1 MNPSKTVLQ
10 NVREAT
16 SASNPTEYY
25 AGTRQELKP
34 FIPSEHRRVLE
45 VGCGNGGFRK
55 NLSPKAEVWGIE
67 PVLETSKLSEKVL
80 DRVIV
85 GTFDDAAESLPDN
98 FFDLVICNDVI
109 EHMPNDADFLKNVRQ
124 KMTPDGV
131 LMGSIP
137 NMRYWPVLKAL
148 LMRKAWDYQNE
159 GVLDRTHLR
168 FYTIES
174 FPKLLKSCGYEV
186 LKFDGINQLPASKRW
201 LVRRFFRL
209 SLLDDCRYM
218 QFAFTAR
225 KSP

>member
-1 MNPSKTVLQ
+1 MDHPNTLLKNS
-10 NVREAT
+10 REAAT
-16 SASNPTEYY
+16 TSNPKEYY
-25 AGTRQELKP
+25 AGTRQELRP
-34 FIPSEHRRVLE
+34 FIPTEHNRVLE

-55 NLSPKAEVWGIE
+55 NLSSNAEVWGIE
-67 PVLETSKLSEKVL
+67 PVLETSKLSERVL

-85 GTFDDAAESLPDN
+85 GTFDDAAESLPDH

-109 EHMPNDADFLKNVRQ
+109 EHMANDAAFLRDIQQ
-124 KMTPDGV
+124 KMTVDGV

-148 LMRKAWDYQNE
+148 LLRKEWEYQNE

-186 LKFDGINQLPASKRW
+186 LKFEGINRLASPKNW

-209 SLLDDCRYM
+209 PLFNDCRHM

-225 KSP
+225 KTL